1 MKALYATDGHPPAV
15 AAGELLRRLVDPARV
30 TVTILHAPEFGNQVV
45 ADNYAA
51 KVLEQA
57 GEAFHRVGIRTETL
71 RVDGEPADS
80 VAKELA
86 QDEYDVTVLGAG
98 NHSWLSRIVFG
109 SVSTHLLHEA
119 PTPVLV
125 VHRSPDPGHER
136 LHVLV
141 GADGSPSA
149 TEAIGALTSITA
161 PNRVDVAVRTVVR
174 APELGFGAYPGAYAP
189 ASYIEEVLAEREVA
203 AGEHLNAALDRLLL
217 VGFDAKGSLGS
228 GWPAVDLLDHGEKT
242 EADLIV
248 VGARGVGA
256 IERMTMGSVSAHVAR
271 HAPAALVAHAR
282 VHPRDTIDEPATM

>member
-1 MKALYATDGHPPAV
+1 MKVLYATDGRPPAV
-15 AAGELLRRLVDPARV
+15 AAGELLRKLVDPARV
-30 TVTILHAPEFGNQVV
+30 TVTILHAPEFGNQVA
-45 ADNYAA
+45 ADKYAA
-51 KVLEQA
+51 LVFEQA
-57 GEAFHRVGIRTETL
+57 EDAFHHVGIGTERL

-86 QDEYDVTVLGAG
+86 QDEYDASVLGAG

-109 SVSTHLLHEA
+109 SVSTHLLHVVS
-119 PTPVLV
+119 TPVLV

-149 TEAIGALTSITA
+149 TDAIGALASITT
-161 PNRVDVAVRTVVR
+161 PNRVDVAVRTVVG
-174 APELGFGAYPGAYAP
+174 APELGFGAYPGIYAP

-203 AGEHLNAALDRLLL
+203 AGKHLNAALDRLRL
-217 VGFDAKGSLGS
+217 VGFDAKGSVGS
-228 GWPAVDLLDHGEKT
+228 GWPAIDLLDHGEKT
-242 EADLIV
+242 TADLIV

-271 HAPAALVAHAR
+271 HSPAALVAHAR
-282 VHPRDTIDEPATM
+282 VHPGDIDEPATM